1 MTYSV
6 SGSYFESCN
15 CDPICPC
22 RMSDGIPG
30 GRSTYG
36 ECLGALSWLLEEGRG
51 GGGGGNGLLPRAPRL
66 RAVGARRGGGAAVAV
81 DDRAPRRC
89 TRGRR
94 PAHRSRRRLPR
105 QA

>member
-1 MTYSV
+1 MGAVTYSV

-36 ECLGALSWLLEEGRG
+36 
-51 GGGGGNGLLPRAPRL
+51 
-66 RAVGARRGGGAAVAV
+66 
-81 DDRAPRRC
+81 
-89 TRGRR
+89 
-94 PAHRSRRRLPR
+94 
-105 QA
+105 